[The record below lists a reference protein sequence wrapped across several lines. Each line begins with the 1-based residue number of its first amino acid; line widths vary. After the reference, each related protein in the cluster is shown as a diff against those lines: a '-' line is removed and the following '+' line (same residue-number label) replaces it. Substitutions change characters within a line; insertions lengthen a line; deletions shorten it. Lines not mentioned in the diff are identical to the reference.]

1 MRGERECFFIL
12 NPGSQSHCTHPST
25 RSIYSTPACPMPS
38 CTDPT
43 AIDFSSANHEW
54 RNYLFA
60 YFRQE
65 YERSNGK
72 VTLEQIFP
80 VAQKKFLAR
89 NKACDIDL
97 KLMANARK
105 HKKEKNIV

>member
-1 MRGERECFFIL
+1 
-12 NPGSQSHCTHPST
+12 
-25 RSIYSTPACPMPS
+25 MPS

>member
-1 MRGERECFFIL
+1 
-12 NPGSQSHCTHPST
+12 
-25 RSIYSTPACPMPS
+25 MPS
-38 CTDPT
+38 FTDPT

-54 RNYLFA
+54 RNYLFT
-60 YFRQE
+60 YFRQQ
-65 YERSNGK
+65 YEQSDGR

-105 HKKEKNIV
+105 HKKDKNIV

>member
-1 MRGERECFFIL
+1 MLLGCL
-12 NPGSQSHCTHPST
+12 GPSLLRA
-25 RSIYSTPACPMPS
+25 RSVRPTPACPMPS

-65 YERSNGK
+65 YERSNGR

-89 NKACDIDL
+89 DKACDIDL

-105 HKKEKNIV
+105 HKKDKNIV